1 MFNSC
6 YAENEQEAY
15 LIGFLYADGSI
26 NSFSYGKY
34 RALTIALQEKDKG
47 FLQNICDIFNQ
58 ALNKNYSLKYQ
69 SSTKSYRLYIGD
81 GPIIENLIRLG
92 ITPKKSY
99 ENDSFVFENIPVE
112 LKRHFIRG
120 YFDGDG
126 SIGLYKRKNAKT
138 PSLSGNIVSLN
149 ESLLTFIKK
158 FLEEQNISV
167 SLGKDRKYFRLRFS
181 GNHTREKLRELFYKD
196 SHLFMERKKEIFF
209 SQNPLPTKKYI
220 GITKKRNKFSVVIN
234 YNNKHHYVGS
244 FNTVLEAVNAYNTE
258 AIIHKKQIQEYKG
271 ESLI

>member
-1 MFNSC
+1 M
-6 YAENEQEAY
+6 
-15 LIGFLYADGSI
+15 GV
-26 NSFSYGKY
+26 
-34 RALTIALQEKDKG
+34 
-47 FLQNICDIFNQ
+47 
-58 ALNKNYSLKYQ
+58 
-69 SSTKSYRLYIGD
+69 
-81 GPIIENLIRLG
+81 
-92 ITPKKSY
+92 TPKKSY
-99 ENDSFVFENIPVE
+99 ENDSSVFENIPVE

-126 SIGLYKRKNAKT
+126 SIGLYKRKNTKT

-149 ESLLTFIKK
+149 ESLLASIKK

-209 SQNPLPTKKYI
+209 SQNPLSTKKYI